1 MRSLLQQQPKS
12 NLIFYKTDEEIELLR
27 EACLL
32 VCKVLAYVGNTIR
45 PGMTGAQLD
54 KVAEEIIRD
63 HHATPAFKGYKGHSG
78 KPFPSSL
85 CISINEVV
93 VHGIPSEEPFKD
105 GDVVSVD
112 CGTFLNGYHGDAA
125 YTFALGDVSETI
137 MDLLRVTKTSLYKGI
152 EQAVHGNRMGDL
164 SFAIQN
170 YVEREHGYA
179 IVRELVGHGVGKSLH
194 EDPEVPNYG
203 RRGNGIMLKDGLVI
217 AIEPM
222 TNLGRKDVKQGKDG
236 WTIFAKDRKAS
247 AHYEH
252 TVAVRKGAADI
263 LSDHVPIEEAIAKNP
278 EVKEVAMKEEIF
290 EGVF

>member
-1 MRSLLQQQPKS
+1 M
-12 NLIFYKTDEEIELLR
+12 IFYKTDEEIERLR

-32 VCKVLAYVGNTIR
+32 VCKVLTYVGENIR

-63 HHATPAFKGYKGHSG
+63 NHAKPAFKGYVGHSE
-78 KPFPSSL
+78 KPFPASL

-93 VHGIPSEEPFKD
+93 VHGIPSTEEFKD

-125 YTFALGDVSETI
+125 YTFALGNVSEDV
-137 MDLLRVTKTSLYKGI
+137 MELLRVTKTSLYKGI
-152 EQAVHGNRMGDL
+152 EQAVPGNRMGDL
-164 SFAIQN
+164 SHAIQH
-170 YVEREHGYA
+170 YVEREHKYS

-203 RRGNGIMLKDGLVI
+203 ARGNGILLKEGLVI

-222 TNLGRKDVKQGKDG
+222 TNMGRKEVKQGKDG
-236 WTIFAKDRKAS
+236 WTIFTRDKKPS

-252 TVAVRKGAADI
+252 TIAVRKGVADI
-263 LSDHVPIEEAIAKNP
+263 LSDHVPIEAAIAKNP
-278 EVKEVAMKEEIF
+278 ALKEVALKEEVL
-290 EGVF
+290 EGAY